1 MEYQKTLMW
10 KEIGE
15 TPAMLAKLKDRN
27 GESISA
33 LVREVKRRGIRNICA
48 VGRGTSDHAL
58 IFFKYATEILS
69 GMTVSLGA
77 CSVYTLYD
85 GKLDLGGQLVI
96 GCSQSGQAADVLEVL
111 KHAKMQGAVTVGV
124 TNNAE
129 SPIADFADYHLFCDA
144 GEEVSVAATKTF
156 SAQLAIL
163 LRLAAELA
171 GAEELKAELDGLS
184 EKVSAAMPAYDAL
197 TTEFVPAFDGMKS
210 GFLLSRGMTY
220 PIALEG
226 ALKLQETSYVQMKGY
241 PISDFY
247 HGPMAMVGEDTP
259 VFVYIPKAL
268 SEGRAAEAFE
278 KDGRACIDRMK
289 EIGAKILLVTDDA
302 ELAADYAGKVLT
314 AKLPEL
320 GSGALSMFG
329 FALFAQEFAC
339 KFSCRIG
346 NNPDSPR
353 ALKKVTITK

>member
-1 MEYQKTLMW
+1 MNYDKTLMW
-10 KEIGE
+10 KEINE
-15 TPAMLAKLKDRN
+15 TPQVLGGLQDANA
-27 GESISA
+27 ETIAA
-33 LVREVKRRGIRNICA
+33 LVREVKRRGIRSICA

-124 TNNAE
+124 TNDAQ
-129 SPIADFADYHLFCDA
+129 SPIAGFADYHLFCSA

-156 SAQLAIL
+156 SAQLGIL
-163 LRLAAELA
+163 LALAAELA
-171 GAEELKAELDGLS
+171 DAENVRAELAELPARIA
-184 EKVSAAMPAYDAL
+184 AAMPEYDKL
-197 TTEFVPAFDGMKS
+197 TTSLVPEFDGMKS
-210 GFLLSRGMTY
+210 GFLLSRGLTY

-241 PISDFY
+241 AISDFY
-247 HGPMAMVGEDTP
+247 HGPMAMVGEGTP
-259 VFVYIPKAL
+259 VFVYIPK
-268 SEGRAAEAFE
+268 SFSTGRSAEAFE
-278 KDGRACIDRMK
+278 EDARACVDKMT
-289 EIGAKILLVTDDA
+289 ELGAKVLLVTDDA
-302 ELAADYAGKVLT
+302 ALAKIYAGKTLT
-314 AKLPEL
+314 ALLPEL
-320 GSGALSMFG
+320 GSGVMSMFG

-353 ALKKVTITK
+353 ALRKVTVTK